1 MRKRAP
7 AITLR
12 IVMLQMQGHT
22 EAEIAVMTGYSGSGV
37 STILTSPDAE
47 IIRREITSRV
57 IDTMADIQ
65 SDIQALAPTMLQ
77 EKLKLAMTAK
87 SETVR
92 NNAITDLLELAGHT
106 PVKQVS
112 IHRANPI
119 DADYTDKTEQAIR
132 DEIMA
137 GLDDN
142 PTSEPSTISRDIK
155 QLLH

>member
-1 MRKRAP
+1 MC
-7 AITLR
+7 
-12 IVMLQMQGHT
+12 
-22 EAEIAVMTGYSGSGV
+22 VMTGYSPSGV
-37 STILTSPDAE
+37 GAILNSPDAE

-77 EKLKLAMTAK
+77 KKIELAMTAK

-92 NNAITDLLELAGHT
+92 NNAITDLLELAGHV
-106 PVKQVS
+106 PVKQVA

-119 DADYTDKTEQAIR
+119 DADYKDKTEKAIR

-137 GLDDN
+137 GLVDETTTPIQD
-142 PTSEPSTISRDIK
+142 EIK